1 MGQRWLDGYSSEV
14 EIYLLIGGA
23 RYDVA
28 QIGGGSLILRG
39 SPTISAGTSATLV
52 ILVDGEEER
61 QEIMLCQEVQYEE
74 PVAFF

>member
-1 MGQRWLDGYSSEV
+1 MGQRWLDGYSADVEV
-14 EIYLLIGGA
+14 YLLIKGK

-39 SPTISAGTSATLV
+39 DATIAAKTQATLV
-52 ILVDGEEER
+52 LVVDGIEER
-61 QEIMLCQEVQYEE
+61 QVIILCDDTRREE

>member
-1 MGQRWLDGYSSEV
+1 MGQRWLDGYSADVEV
-14 EIYLLIGGA
+14 YLLVKGK

-39 SPTISAGTSATLV
+39 DPAIPAKTQATLV
-52 ILVDGEEER
+52 VVVDGIEER
-61 QEIMLCQEVQYEE
+61 QEIILCDDTLSEE

>member
-1 MGQRWLDGYSSEV
+1 
-14 EIYLLIGGA
+14 LLIKGE

-39 SPTISAGTSATLV
+39 NPTIPAKTQATLV
-52 ILVDGEEER
+52 IVIDGVEER
-61 QEIMLCQEVQYEE
+61 QEILICEDARNEQ

>member
-14 EIYLLIGGA
+14 DVYLLIKGE

-39 SPTISAGTSATLV
+39 NPVIAANTQATLV
-52 ILVDGEEER
+52 IIVDGVEER
-61 QEIMLCQEVQYEE
+61 QEIHICEDVRHEE

>member
-1 MGQRWLDGYSSEV
+1 MGQRWLDGYSSDVEV
-14 EIYLLIGGA
+14 YLLIKGK

-39 SPTISAGTSATLV
+39 SPQIAANTQATLV
-52 ILVDGEEER
+52 ILVDGTEER
-61 QEIMLCQEVQYEE
+61 QDIIICDDARCEE